1 MRKKSRF
8 LGMASLCIMLVL
20 ATASLTAFASDL
32 HVIGDRNG
40 DHAVSD
46 DELAREYQDHKNG
59 TINSDEI
66 LQIELMHDRY
76 PIEVTDSAGNI
87 VTIHKPLKRIVV
99 LNGLVTEIMQIL
111 NATDV
116 IIGMTMDLEKE
127 PLISPALKSL
137 PTTGKVVEPDLEAI
151 LRLNPDA
158 VIHYASTMWHTDEIQ
173 RKLQKV
179 DPGLIVIRLD
189 MFHPESHLVEVENL
203 AKILDKEAE
212 ARDYIDFYKEVMG
225 EIQRATGDLSE
236 EDKPRVYFEERSDF
250 QTGSSESYFSQ
261 DTAIA
266 GGRNVFAESATLY
279 PVVDQESVMMEN
291 PDVIIRT
298 YSNSSSGGYANDD
311 TSMMEELRESIINRH
326 GSKNITA
333 VKNNRVY
340 ILNANLIGGA
350 RHIIGISYLAKIL
363 HPDLLADF
371 DPEEV
376 HQRYLDFVGFDY
388 DLKEHRAFVVPKI

>member
-1 MRKKSRF
+1 MSRMYR
-8 LGMASLCIMLVL
+8 LSRASSICIAIIMMASL
-20 ATASLTAFASDL
+20 TSLASDL
-32 HVIGDRNG
+32 SLPGDRDGNRL
-40 DHAVSD
+40 VSD
-46 DELAREYQDHKNG
+46 DELARAYQDHKNG
-59 TINSDEI
+59 TISSDEI
-66 LQIELMHDRY
+66 LQIELIHDKY
-76 PIEVTDSAGNI
+76 PIEVTDSVGNI
-87 VTIHKPLKRIVV
+87 ITIYKPLKRVVV
-99 LNGLVTEIMQIL
+99 LNGLVTEMMQIL
-111 NATDV
+111 NTTDV
-116 IIGMTMDLEKE
+116 IVGVTVDLEKE

-137 PTTGKVVEPDLEAI
+137 PTAGKVVEPDLEAI

-158 VIHYASTMWHTDEIQ
+158 VIHYASTMWRTDEIQ
-173 RKLQKV
+173 KKLQKA

-189 MFHPESHLVEVENL
+189 MFHPETHLDEVEKL

-212 ARDYIDFYKEVMG
+212 ARDYVDFYNEVMR
-225 EIQRATGDLSE
+225 EIQRATGDLFE

-250 QTGSSESYFSQ
+250 QTGSNESYFSQ

-266 GGRNVFAESATLY
+266 GGRNVFADSAALY
-279 PVVDQESVMMEN
+279 PVVDQESIMMEN

-311 TSMMEELRESIINRH
+311 TSMMEELRESIVNRP
-326 GSKNITA
+326 GSETIDA
-333 VKNNRVY
+333 VKNDRVY
-340 ILNANLIGGA
+340 VLYANLIGGA